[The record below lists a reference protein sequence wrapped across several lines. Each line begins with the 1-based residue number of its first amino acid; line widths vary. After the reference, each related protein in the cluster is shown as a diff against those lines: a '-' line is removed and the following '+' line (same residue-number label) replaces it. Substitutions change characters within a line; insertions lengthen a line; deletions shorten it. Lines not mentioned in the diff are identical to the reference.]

1 MPSEEER
8 KIRHLEMI
16 QGVVSRLASN
26 SFSIRRWST
35 VLVAALVVAA
45 FTADAPEVAFI
56 GSAAVIG
63 HWLLD
68 SYYLWQERR
77 FRGLYD
83 QVRGLDPEDVDFA
96 MRTPPAP
103 FWPVVFSVTECLF
116 YSVLILATLAAGV
129 ILVSMTRSADA
140 GPACCSVPW

>member
-1 MPSEEER
+1 
-8 KIRHLEMI
+8 MI

-45 FTADAPEVAFI
+45 FTTVTPAVAFI
-56 GSAAVIG
+56 AAAAGVG
-63 HWLLD
+63 HWFLD

-83 QVRGLDPEDVDFA
+83 QVRELDPEDVDFA
-96 MRTPPAP
+96 MRIPPRP
-103 FWPVVFSVTECLF
+103 FWPVVFSVTELLF
-116 YSVLILATLAAGV
+116 YGVLILAPLAAGIV
-129 ILVSMTRSADA
+129 LMSMTRSADA
-140 GPACCSVPW
+140 GLSCYRGLW